1 MKNDKTDALNENQD
15 WISVRN
21 TEDKKIALEQYK
33 IIADSINSTN
43 AVRESSNNFW
53 ITVNSLLVSVVAY
66 LRGIEGLREQQ
77 EILIWSALIL
87 GVGLCVS
94 WLSSLISIKSYNN
107 IRDGMLVEIEKSL
120 PVKIFTASYGATL
133 SDKNKRSLTIREMFV
148 PCMFVIG
155 YFIFMVLLFWAP
167 ISVLK

>member
-94 WLSSLISIKSYNN
+94 WLSSLISIKSFS
-107 IRDGMLVEIEKSL
+107 I
-120 PVKIFTASYGATL
+120 
-133 SDKNKRSLTIREMFV
+133 NKGDI
-148 PCMFVIG
+148 
-155 YFIFMVLLFWAP
+155 
-167 ISVLK
+167 

>member
-1 MKNDKTDALNENQD
+1 MENDKTNSLNENPAGVF
-15 WISVRN
+15 ISN

-33 IIADSINSTN
+33 VIADSINSTN
-43 AVRESSNNFW
+43 AVRESANNFW
-53 ITVNSLLVSVVAY
+53 ITVNSLLVSAVAY

-87 GVGLCVS
+87 GVGLCIS
-94 WLSSLISIKSYNN
+94 WLSSLISVKSYNN
-107 IRDGMLVEIEKSL
+107 VRDGMLIEIEKNL

-133 SDKNKRSLTIREMFV
+133 SDKNKRSLTTREIFV
-148 PCMFVIG
+148 PCMFLIG